1 MSQRHKILY
10 LTPNLKQGGA
20 ERQLLELIR
29 RLPERFEPVM
39 CVFDAAVH
47 YADYLLPGEPR
58 HVLDV
63 GRMTRAGFGRL
74 CEVLRSEQP
83 AILHTW
89 RDTANFWGRMAT
101 GRVPVP
107 IVVTSTRNRALHPLN
122 LLTERRFARRTA
134 CVLANSEG
142 VRREL
147 VSDRARSRRQ
157 GPDHSQLHRPRT
169 LPSADRG
176 RTRAGARAVES
187 RADRHRAAGPGAHQY
202 PEAPVRGRPGA
213 GMLRRSGQ
221 LPANARVLLAGRR
234 HDRVYAALLDSWLGL
249 QGVRDRVTHL
259 GTVTDMV
266 SLYQAADVAVLPSLW
281 EGLPNA
287 VLEALACGLPAV
299 VSHAANIDGIVTEGA
314 GFEVPTFAHDALA
327 EALARITAL
336 SDGERRA
343 MGERGRAHI
352 AENFSATRVLARDGR
367 CLRSPAARRR
377 GALQLATWQR
387 WQRGL
392 HRYAPTISVKRQVRD
407 SRPQPASKP
416 ISGIETERRKKRIP
430 PPIAW

>member
-1 MSQRHKILY
+1 MSRRHKILY

-101 GRVPVP
+101 ARVPVP

-147 VSDRARSRRQ
+147 VSIARVPADKVQVIHNFIDLERFRPPTAGRA
-157 GPDHSQLHRPRT
+157 
-169 LPSADRG
+169 
-176 RTRAGARAVES
+176 RAGARAVES
-187 RADRHRAAGPGAHQY
+187 RADRHRAAGPGTHQH
-202 PEAPVRGRPGA
+202 PEAPVRRRPGA
-213 GMLRRSGQ
+213 GHGAPERAAAGER
-221 LPANARVLLAGRR
+221 ARAAGRPPPR
-234 HDRVYAALLDSWLGL
+234 S
-249 QGVRDRVTHL
+249 HL
-259 GTVTDMV
+259 RARCSIRG
-266 SLYQAADVAVLPSLW
+266 S
-281 EGLPNA
+281 
-287 VLEALACGLPAV
+287 AC
-299 VSHAANIDGIVTEGA
+299 
-314 GFEVPTFAHDALA
+314 
-327 EALARITAL
+327 
-336 SDGERRA
+336 RA
-343 MGERGRAHI
+343 CAIG
-352 AENFSATRVLARDGR
+352 
-367 CLRSPAARRR
+367 
-377 GALQLATWQR
+377 
-387 WQRGL
+387 
-392 HRYAPTISVKRQVRD
+392 
-407 SRPQPASKP
+407 SR
-416 ISGIETERRKKRIP
+416 ISGR
-430 PPIAW
+430 

>member
-1 MSQRHKILY
+1 VSRRHKILY

-39 CVFDAAVH
+39 CVFDSAVH

-63 GRMTRAGFGRL
+63 GRMTRAGFRRL
-74 CEVLRSEQP
+74 CDVLRSEQP

-101 GRVPVP
+101 ARVPVP
-107 IVVTSTRNRALHPLN
+107 IVIASTRNRQLHPFN

-134 CVLANSEG
+134 RVLANSEG

-147 VSDRARSRRQ
+147 VSIARVPVDKVQIIHNFIDLERFRPPTAEERA
-157 GPDHSQLHRPRT
+157 
-169 LPSADRG
+169 A
-176 RTRAGARAVES
+176 ARAKWKIAPDDVALLVPGRIS
-187 RADRHRAAGPGAHQY
+187 LQKHQFGVGLALGMMRRA
-202 PEAPVRGRPGA
+202 
-213 GMLRRSGQ
+213 GQ
-221 LPANARVLLAGRR
+221 LPATVRLLLAGRR
-234 HDRVYAALLDSWLGL
+234 HDRIYSALLDPWLKL
-249 QGVRDRVTHL
+249 QGVHDRVSHL
-259 GTVTDMV
+259 GAVTDMV

-299 VSHAANIDGIVTEGA
+299 VSHAANIDRIVTDGA
-314 GFEVPTFAHDALA
+314 GFEVPTFAHAPLA

-336 SDGERRA
+336 SDDDRRR
-343 MGERGRAHI
+343 MGARGRAHI
-352 AENFSATRVLARDGR
+352 ADNFSATRVLGEVVDLYDRLLGE
-367 CLRSPAARRR
+367 
-377 GALQLATWQR
+377 
-387 WQRGL
+387 
-392 HRYAPTISVKRQVRD
+392 APV
-407 SRPQPASKP
+407 
-416 ISGIETERRKKRIP
+416 
-430 PPIAW
+430 

>member
-1 MSQRHKILY
+1 MSRRHKILY

-58 HVLDV
+58 HILGV

-74 CEVLRSEQP
+74 CDVLRAEQP

-107 IVVTSTRNRALHPLN
+107 IVITSTRNRALNPLN
-122 LLTERRFARRTA
+122 VLTERQFARRTA
-134 CVLANSEG
+134 RVLANSEG

-147 VSDRARSRRQ
+147 VSLALVPADKVQVIHNFIDLDRFRPPTAEERAQARARWNIAP
-157 GPDHSQLHRPRT
+157 GDVALLVP
-169 LPSADRG
+169 G
-176 RTRAGARAVES
+176 RISWQKHQFGVGLALGAIHRAGQLQ
-187 RADRHRAAGPGAHQY
+187 PN
-202 PEAPVRGRPGA
+202 VR
-213 GMLRRSGQ
+213 L
-221 LPANARVLLAGRR
+221 LLAGRR
-234 HDRVYAALLDSWLGL
+234 HDPVYGALLDPWLKL
-249 QGVRDRVTHL
+249 QGVHDRVTHL
-259 GTVTDMV
+259 GAVTDIV

-299 VSHAANIDGIVTEGA
+299 VSHAANIDGIVTAGA
-314 GFEVPTFAHDALA
+314 GIEVPTFAHAPLADALA
-327 EALARITAL
+327 RMTAL
-336 SDGERRA
+336 SDEERRR
-343 MGERGRAHI
+343 MGAIGRAHI
-352 AENFSATRVLARDGR
+352 AENFSTARVLSEMVDLYDRLLAE
-367 CLRSPAARRR
+367 SAA
-377 GALQLATWQR
+377 AT
-387 WQRGL
+387 
-392 HRYAPTISVKRQVRD
+392 
-407 SRPQPASKP
+407 P
-416 ISGIETERRKKRIP
+416 IS
-430 PPIAW
+430 